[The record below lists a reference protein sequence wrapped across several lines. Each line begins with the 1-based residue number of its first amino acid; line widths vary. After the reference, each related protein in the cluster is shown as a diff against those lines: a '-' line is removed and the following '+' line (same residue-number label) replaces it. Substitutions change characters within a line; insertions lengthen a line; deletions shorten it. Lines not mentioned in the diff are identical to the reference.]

1 MNLKNKNII
10 VTGGSDGIGLEI
22 VKKLID
28 QEANVIVVSRKRD
41 NLGDIKASFYDCDL
55 QDGNQINRTINKIID
70 DHKNIHCLINN
81 AGVWQNK
88 NIVENISD
96 EEIDQVISTNLTG
109 LIKITKHCLPN
120 LKLQDESIILNISS
134 RSGVVA
140 GENQSVYCASKF
152 GVYGFTEV
160 LKIDLKGTN
169 VKVAGVYQG
178 GIATKFF
185 QKAGDINVP
194 YTTFTNPADL
204 ASALVFMLT
213 QPKNIWISDIR
224 IER

>member
-22 VKKLID
+22 VKKLLD
-28 QEANVIVVSRKRD
+28 LEANVIVISRKAD
-41 NLGDIKASFYDCDL
+41 NLSDLKVHFYPCDL
-55 QDGNQINRTINKIID
+55 QEGNQITRTIEKIIT
-70 DHKNIHCLINN
+70 DHQNIHCLINN

-88 NIVENISD
+88 NKTENISD
-96 EEIDQVISTNLTG
+96 EEIDQVINTNLTG
-109 LIKITKHCLPN
+109 LIKITKNCLPN

-160 LKIDLKGTN
+160 LKLDLKGTN

-185 QKAGDINVP
+185 EKAGDINVP
-194 YTTFTNPADL
+194 YTTFTNPTDL
-204 ASALVFMLT
+204 ATAIIFVLT
-213 QPKNIWISDIR
+213 QPKNIWITDIR